1 MTRPG
6 RNPRFRRLAAA
17 IVRSASNAQPPEEH
31 TMRRTLIG
39 LTLALALAGVGAAPR
54 LTLPNAAQ
62 GATPTSLKGHPLV
75 GSWVAL
81 TPFGASAET
90 FAADG
95 SFVAGYPVVEQG
107 PMGPAYYSAGIGV
120 WESTG
125 PRSGH
130 FTSVQAIT
138 DASGASLGTLTID
151 GHLDVSE
158 DGQHFVDDSPE
169 TTLTYRDAAG
179 AVVTTIMPF
188 QGNGPITPVTGTR
201 MAVGAPGILV
211 GTPVATPA
219 A

>member
-1 MTRPG
+1 MM
-6 RNPRFRRLAAA
+6 L
-17 IVRSASNAQPPEEH
+17 
-31 TMRRTLIG
+31 G
-39 LTLALALAGVGAAPR
+39 LTLALAVAGVGAAPR
-54 LTLPNAAQ
+54 LTLPIAAQ
-62 GATPTSLKGHPLV
+62 DAASTSLKGHPLV

-138 DASGASLGTLTID
+138 DANGVSLGTLTID
-151 GHLDVSE
+151 GYLDVSE
-158 DGQHFVDDSPE
+158 DGQRFVDDDTK
-169 TTLTYRDAAG
+169 TTLTYRDATG
-179 AVVTTIMPF
+179 AVIATITPF
-188 QGNGPITPVTGTR
+188 SSGTNVPPVTGTR
-201 MAVGAPGILV
+201 MAVGAPGIPV
-211 GTPVATPA
+211 GTPAATPTA
-219 A
+219 

>member
-1 MTRPG
+1 MQRMLMG
-6 RNPRFRRLAAA
+6 IA
-17 IVRSASNAQPPEEH
+17 V
-31 TMRRTLIG
+31 
-39 LTLALALAGVGAAPR
+39 ALALAGVGAAIR
-54 LTLPNAAQ
+54 LTPPTAAQ
-62 GATPTSLKGHPLV
+62 DDTPAALEGHPLV
-75 GSWVAL
+75 GSWVAT

-107 PMGPAYYSAGIGV
+107 PAGAAYYSAGVGV

-151 GHLDVSE
+151 GYLDVSE
-158 DGQHFVDDSPE
+158 DGQHFVDDAPE
-169 TTLTYRDAAG
+169 TTLTYRDARG
-179 AVVTTIMPF
+179 AVVAAITPF
-188 QGNGPITPVTGTR
+188 RDGGPITPVMGTR
-201 MAVGAPGILV
+201 MAVGAPGIPE
-211 GTPVATPA
+211 GTPAAATPA

>member
-1 MTRPG
+1 
-6 RNPRFRRLAAA
+6 
-17 IVRSASNAQPPEEH
+17 
-31 TMRRTLIG
+31 MRKMMIG
-39 LTLALALAGVGAAPR
+39 VTLALALAGVGIASHLTAPS
-54 LTLPNAAQ
+54 AAQ
-62 GATPTSLKGHPLV
+62 EATPTSLEGHPLI

-107 PMGPAYYSAGIGV
+107 PTGAAYYSSGVGV

-125 PRSGH
+125 PRSGR
-130 FTSVQAIT
+130 FTAVQAIT
-138 DASGASLGTLTID
+138 DGSGTSLGTLTID

-169 TTLTYRDAAG
+169 TTLTYRDASGTVIA
-179 AVVTTIMPF
+179 AIIPF

-201 MAVGAPGILV
+201 MAMGAPGIPAV
-211 GTPVATPA
+211 TTTEATPTS
-219 A
+219 